1 MQKVH
6 FIWRYLK
13 YRGQI
18 SILMALI
25 FPVLFV
31 FFAMTINIGLL
42 VHDKINL
49 QNSVDLAVYYGAT
62 KQAEILNA
70 IAHINYQLRQNW
82 KLLAFRLRGFGDLG
96 SGEDKSPEEHP
107 WKWKSFS
114 LDDWDERPWKG
125 NDPDGKPL
133 PATVCTQ
140 AGKNWSTLY
149 FGGLPPAGD
158 GSDICQYSHYVTAA
172 IPITEA
178 VPGNLLDDLSIELQ
192 KATQRASDEQV
203 DRCENHGPSNWLT
216 AALWVFAYRY
226 NLMIRKMA
234 IAELAKLLKDGKDL
248 SGKEIEEG
256 VKKTFEN
263 NLTRSNRDA
272 FRDSGV
278 PLDYYNSMEGPV
290 QDDWLVERPLLP
302 VIYYTDS
309 KYVSGCAYII
319 RGLDNDDDALPHHIT
334 DNPIYTDPNME
345 DTIEELKSMLSE
357 PQDPKNKTRIGG
369 IDVSRASIVSY
380 EKNPWYMVYSRLSV
394 ELQSG
399 NEIFSPFSSGSPPT
413 LKAKAFA
420 KPFGGRIG
428 PWMFPTWPAG
438 EPVSRYNDNEA
449 IDQTLQPIIMNESAI
464 NSSSVINAF
473 DPARVPNYSRYPGD
487 PLGLAS
493 QKALGVYRPLVDIDT
508 IGTRRDNV
516 GLSYDYF
523 FEGVNKLDR
532 LEDPEYLYDPLA
544 WPLEDPNNPDPRT
557 EARKPRIFEILAVA
571 PDLFDITYYSI
582 DPQFHKNHRK
592 SIEMNPDIKH
602 VKRAIDLGDRPGNDN
617 YEGFNVFDQWAWM
630 HDPSHE
636 GLERLPPWHT
646 AIGSY
651 GEWFVKEWQHL
662 LTGWVPKSNLDSA
675 FGKCEPKGDLIKKL
689 KTQQQDGKASIPGSC
704 GIGGRMG
711 YSVKLVSERYLKRTN
726 LELGGEG
733 TAGGEIANGPP

>member
-82 KLLAFRLRGFGDLG
+82 KLLAFRLRGFGDLW
-96 SGEDKSPEEHP
+96 SGKKDSLEGHP
-107 WKWKSFS
+107 WKIDSQ
-114 LDDWDERPWKG
+114 DWDERYWKG
-125 NDPDGKPL
+125 NNNKGQPL

-140 AGKNWSTLY
+140 AGKNWSTIH
-149 FGGLPPAGD
+149 FGGPIPTSRR
-158 GSDICQYSHYVTAA
+158 SDICKNSYEVTPA
-172 IPITEA
+172 IPIVEA
-178 VPGNLLDDLSIELQ
+178 VQGGLVYNLSIELED
-192 KATQRASDEQV
+192 ATRRARGLQV

-226 NLMIRKMA
+226 NLIIRKMA
-234 IAELAKLLKDGKDL
+234 IGQLAKLLQEGKDL
-248 SGKEIEEG
+248 SGKKIEDG

-272 FRDSGV
+272 FRGGV
-278 PLDYYNSMEGPV
+278 VLDYYNSMDGPT
-290 QDDWLVERPLLP
+290 QDDWLVERPLFP
-302 VIYYTDS
+302 TIYYTDS
-309 KYVSGCAYII
+309 QFPDPNRGGCGYTIK
-319 RGLDNDDDALPHHIT
+319 GLDVPPHHIT
-334 DNPIYTDPNME
+334 DNLIYTDME
-345 DTIEELKSMLSE
+345 DIIKNVLKPMLSE

-369 IDVSRASIVSY
+369 MDISRASIVSY
-380 EKNPWYMVYSRLSV
+380 EKNPWYMVYSGLSV

-399 NEIFSPFSSGSPPT
+399 NEIFSPFSGSPPT

-428 PWMFPTWPAG
+428 PWMFPTWEAG
-438 EPVSRYNDNEA
+438 EPVSRYNDNAA
-449 IDQTLQPIIMNESAI
+449 IDQTLQPIIVMDSGESK
-464 NSSSVINAF
+464 NSMTNDV
-473 DPARVPNYSRYPGD
+473 DPFAVPNYSRYPGD
-487 PLGLAS
+487 TLGLAS

-508 IGTRRDNV
+508 AQGA
-516 GLSYDYF
+516 GLSYNYF
-523 FEGVNKLDR
+523 FEGVNKLGK
-532 LEDPEYLYDPLA
+532 LVDPDYPYDPLA
-544 WPLEDPNNPDPRT
+544 WPWEDPPNPDT
-557 EARKPRIFEILAVA
+557 EAPKPRIFEILAVA

-602 VKRAIDLGDRPGNDN
+602 VKRAIDLGDRPGNNN

-630 HDPSHE
+630 HNPSHDD
-636 GLERLPPWHT
+636 LERLPPWHT

-689 KTQQQDGKASIPGSC
+689 KKQQQDGKASIPGSC

-711 YSVKLVSERYLKRTN
+711 YSVKLVSERYLKRTD
-726 LELGGEG
+726 LKLGGDG